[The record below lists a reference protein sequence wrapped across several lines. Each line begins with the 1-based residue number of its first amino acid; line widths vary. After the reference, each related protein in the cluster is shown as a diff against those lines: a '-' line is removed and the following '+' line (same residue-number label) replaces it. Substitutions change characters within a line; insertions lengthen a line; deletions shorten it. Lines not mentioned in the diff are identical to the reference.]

1 MTERMRYRLTGAI
14 FLIALAVI
22 ALPMLFDGAGIE
34 PDALPPMPP
43 VEAVTEEV
51 EAPVLDEDALAEA
64 VELREGVDDEGFD
77 REAGTR
83 IGEPALVDADASSDA
98 PVESWAVQV
107 ASFSEQT
114 NAVNLRDRLRADG
127 YAAFLSESKRG
138 NGRSTR
144 VAVGPVIERSEAER
158 LRGELAG
165 RYAAQALVVRFEP

>member
-1 MTERMRYRLTGAI
+1 
-14 FLIALAVI
+14 
-22 ALPMLFDGAGIE
+22 
-34 PDALPPMPP
+34 
-43 VEAVTEEV
+43 
-51 EAPVLDEDALAEA
+51 
-64 VELREGVDDEGFD
+64 
-77 REAGTR
+77 
-83 IGEPALVDADASSDA
+83 
-98 PVESWAVQV
+98 VQV

-165 RYAAQALVVRFEP
+165 RYAAQAIVVRFEP